1 MDKTQDSS
9 KVSIKE
15 LRQFGVIMGVFIVL
29 FFGLLIPWIWGL
41 SFSTWPWIIA
51 SVFAGVALVLP
62 VVLKPIYSVWMKLAH
77 VLGWINTRLLLSLVF
92 YLIILPIGVILRL
105 SGKDPMH
112 RKLDPELQTYRV
124 KSKQPSIDH
133 LEKPF

>member
-41 SFSTWPWIIA
+41 SFSTWPWIA
-51 SVFAGVALVLP
+51 SAVFAGLAVVIP